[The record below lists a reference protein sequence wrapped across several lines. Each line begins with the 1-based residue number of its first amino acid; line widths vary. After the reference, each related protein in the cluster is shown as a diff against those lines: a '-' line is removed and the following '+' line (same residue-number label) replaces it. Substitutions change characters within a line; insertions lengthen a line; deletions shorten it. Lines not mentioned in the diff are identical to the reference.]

1 MTNDLKKEKRKKIPY
16 DLRSFKFKRK
26 KYLDIDSY
34 NEGYKQALIT
44 QKQEFEK
51 MIDKVF
57 DYKRDINSDTD
68 LIEYYEDKVK
78 ELKQKLGDK

>member
-1 MTNDLKKEKRKKIPY
+1 MTDLKKEKIKKIPY

-26 KYLDIDSY
+26 KYLDINSY

-51 MIDKVF
+51 MIDEMLKKYKHCKDTCESQEF
-57 DYKRDINSDTD
+57 DV
-68 LIEYYEDKVK
+68 IEELKSKIK
-78 ELKQKLGDK
+78 ELK